1 MICRCVVLS
10 SKSPTSK
17 TQKEAPIFKLR
28 PITSHV
34 FGGLELEFL
43 RCLGFGA
50 HGRSWLERSDSR
62 NGSHCDASRCSSF
75 SGQSQSQH
83 AHGTRNSDIR
93 RNSRLRNSKSPA
105 VAFISRCGISRNY
118 SFFFTKQS
126 RSDHN
131 ARPILQSSSL
141 EQSDPRNNP
150 TPGPYL
156 KLNEKSTNAPLL
168 GKE

>member
-1 MICRCVVLS
+1 MCCVKLQI
-10 SKSPTSK
+10 PTSK
-17 TQKEAPIFKLR
+17 TQKKLQSSNSNQSL
-28 PITSHV
+28 PTSL
-34 FGGLELEFL
+34 GGWSWNFS
-43 RCLGFGA
+43 GA
-50 HGRSWLERSDSR
+50 WGLVLTVAAGSNVAIPR

-156 KLNEKSTNAPLL
+156 KLNEKSTNAPLV

>member
-1 MICRCVVLS
+1 MCCVKLQI
-10 SKSPTSK
+10 PTSK
-17 TQKEAPIFKLR
+17 TQRSSNLQTPTNHFPRLWA
-28 PITSHV
+28 
-34 FGGLELEFL
+34 LELGISL
-43 RCLGFGA
+43 VLGAWGLVLTVAAGSNVAIPETVHFVMRAVTRASLGNRN
-50 HGRSWLERSDSR
+50 RSMPT
-62 NGSHCDASRCSSF
+62 AP
-75 SGQSQSQH
+75 
-83 AHGTRNSDIR
+83 RNSDIR

-156 KLNEKSTNAPLL
+156 KLNEKSTNAPLV